1 VRPRSAATYWLL
13 ALILLALGGLVWLVG
28 FTSVLGVRTVDVTG
42 ASIAGTEQVRAV
54 AAVVDGTPLARVDT
68 DAVAERVRSLPSVAS
83 VDVGRSW
90 PSTLTIA
97 VTERVPVAVVAA
109 GGAFLVVDA
118 TGVVFDQV
126 AERPAG
132 VVDLV
137 VASPG
142 PDDPATRAALR
153 VLAALTPELRAQTV
167 AVAAG
172 SPYGIELRL
181 TGERQVVWG
190 ADDQNER
197 KALVATSLLTV
208 DARIIDVSAPD
219 VATTR

>member
-1 VRPRSAATYWLL
+1 VRPRSAGTYWLL
-13 ALILLALGGLVWLVG
+13 ALGLLALGGLVWMVG
-28 FTSVLGVRTVDVTG
+28 FTSVLGVRAVEVTG
-42 ASIAGTEQVRAV
+42 ASIAGSEQVRAV

-68 DAVAERVRSLPSVAS
+68 DAVADRVRSLPSVAD

-97 VTERVPVAVVAA
+97 VTERVPVAVVAS
-109 GGAFLVVDA
+109 GGEFLVVDA
-118 TGVVFDQV
+118 TGVVFSQV
-126 AERPAG
+126 VERPAG

-167 AVAAG
+167 AVAAE
-172 SPYGIELRL
+172 SAYGIELRL
-181 TGERQVVWG
+181 TGERRVVWG

>member
-1 VRPRSAATYWLL
+1 VRPRSAGTYWLL
-13 ALILLALGGLVWLVG
+13 ALALLALGALVWLVG
-28 FTSVLGVRTVDVTG
+28 FTSVLGVRTVEVTG

-109 GGAFLVVDA
+109 GDAFLVVDA
-118 TGVVFDQV
+118 AGVVFHQV
-126 AERPAG
+126 AQRPAE
-132 VVDLV
+132 VVELM

-167 AVAAG
+167 SVVAE
-172 SPYGIELRL
+172 SPNGIHLQL
-181 TGERQVVWG
+181 SGGRQVVWG
-190 ADDQNER
+190 ADDQNEQ

-208 DARIIDVSAPD
+208 DAKIIDVSAPD